1 MKRVIIIT
9 VLIIQYLFIGIL
21 KIFLVVGIVLY
32 YVPLDY
38 ISSYSMKI
46 MVMRYYIIMVTV
58 LIISLMQNPLL

>member
-46 MVMRYYIIMVTV
+46 MVMR
-58 LIISLMQNPLL
+58 